1 MSHVNLFVILLDVFK
16 MFYCKMS
23 RTRMEIELVQQ
34 KSNKYL
40 FLPLNVLLWLQKKKL
55 TYVCDKSFSYLF
67 CCIPVKGMW
76 LNILYQGICSKG
88 THNFNFLENIF
99 LLFQNPSTR
108 TNVGIF
114 VQFLY
119 VYILASNIS
128 SKIHIIIEK
137 GSHKLNF
144 PLKI

>member
-1 MSHVNLFVILLDVFK
+1 MVAK
-16 MFYCKMS
+16 
-23 RTRMEIELVQQ
+23 E
-34 KSNKYL
+34 
-40 FLPLNVLLWLQKKKL
+40 KL

-67 CCIPVKGMW
+67 CCIPVEGMW

-114 VQFLY
+114 VKFLY
-119 VYILASNIS
+119 VYILTSNIS
-128 SKIHIIIEK
+128 SKMYIIIEK

-144 PLKI
+144 PLKIRSSNIMLTEKHSSRSTTARDCCVDKFYAICIFSYII